1 MACVGLQ
8 DAWGKGVSNAFLPLT
23 TDFDFPF
30 LRRGSGRM
38 NTTPVSLSRLF
49 PPFFRRRTSV
59 PVSRGLGRQR
69 EIACFGGSVDTLT
82 RNIMIFSK
90 DITVYVQLDSIDE

>member
-1 MACVGLQ
+1 MDETTAVF
-8 DAWGKGVSNAFLPLT
+8 AFT
-23 TDFDFPF
+23 PF
-30 LRRGSGRM
+30 S
-38 NTTPVSLSRLF
+38 TF
-49 PPFFRRRTSV
+49 FFRRRTSV

-90 DITVYVQLDSIDE
+90 DIIVLHSA

>member
-1 MACVGLQ
+1 MHGERAFS
-8 DAWGKGVSNAFLPLT
+8 KTHFLPLT

-30 LRRGSGRM
+30 LHEGSVWM
-38 NTTPVSLSRLF
+38 KPLLSLLSRLF
-49 PPFFRRRTSV
+49 PPFFFRRRTSV